1 MLKRDVSMHAK
12 NYRHVKNRAYTRKE
26 YARGFPP
33 PKIVKFTMGDT
44 KGTFEIEGKL
54 IALER
59 AQIRHSAL
67 EAMRVA
73 TNRILMDKLIN
84 DYLMVVNL
92 YPHIILRENKMIF
105 GAHAD
110 RLQQGMRRSFGTAI
124 GTAAKVEVDQVIET
138 VKVKA
143 SAAETAKESLKR
155 GSAKLPIPCKI
166 VISKIV
172 APPEVDS
179 ADEAEKAEPET
190 ETA

>member
-1 MLKRDVSMHAK
+1 MHAR

-26 YARGFPP
+26 YVRGFPP

-44 KGTFEIEGKL
+44 KATFEIEAKL
-54 IALER
+54 VALKR

-67 EAMRVA
+67 EAARVA
-73 TNRILMDKLIN
+73 TNRILIDKLIN
-84 DYLMVVNL
+84 DYFMQVLL

-124 GTAAKVEVDQVIET
+124 GTAAKVEVGQAIIT

-143 SAAETAKESLKR
+143 SAAEIAKESLKR

-166 VISKIV
+166 VVTKIES
-172 APPEVDS
+172 P
-179 ADEAEKAEPET
+179 DETDKAKVET
-190 ETA
+190 ETT

>member
-1 MLKRDVSMHAK
+1 MQAR
-12 NYRHVKNRAYTRKE
+12 NYRHVKNRAYTRKK

-44 KGTFEIEGKL
+44 KGSFALEGRL
-54 IALER
+54 IALQR

-67 EAMRVA
+67 EAARVA

-84 DYLMVVNL
+84 EYLMVVNL

-124 GTAAKVEVDQVIET
+124 GTAAKVEVDQTIIT
-138 VKVKA
+138 VKVKQ
-143 SAAETAKESLKR
+143 
-155 GSAKLPIPCKI
+155 
-166 VISKIV
+166 
-172 APPEVDS
+172 
-179 ADEAEKAEPET
+179 AEKQLPKSHLKEEAQNFQSP
-190 ETA
+190 AK

>member
-1 MLKRDVSMHAK
+1 MHAR
-12 NYRHVKNRAYTRKE
+12 NYRPVKNRAYTRKE

-44 KGTFEIEGKL
+44 KATFDFEAKL
-54 IALER
+54 IAEQR

-67 EAMRVA
+67 EAARVA

-84 DYLMVVNL
+84 DYLMVVHP

-124 GTAAKVEVDQVIET
+124 GTAAKVEAGQAIMT
-138 VKVKA
+138 VRVKA
-143 SAAETAKESLKR
+143 AAADTAKESLKR
-155 GSAKLPIPCKI
+155 GSAKLPIPCRI
-166 VISKIV
+166 VVTKLQ
-172 APPEVDS
+172 AP
-179 ADEAEKAEPET
+179 AATEKANTET

>member
-1 MLKRDVSMHAK
+1 MHAR
-12 NYRHVKNRAYTRKE
+12 NYRPVKGQAYTRKKF
-26 YARGFPP
+26 AKGFPP

-44 KGTFEIEGKL
+44 KASFEYEGQL
-54 IALER
+54 IALKR

-67 EAMRVA
+67 EAARVA
-73 TNRILMDKLIN
+73 TNRVLIDKLVN
-84 DYLMVVNL
+84 DYFMRVLP

-124 GTAAKVEVDQVIET
+124 GTAARVEPNQAIIT
-138 VKVKA
+138 VRVKA
-143 SAAETAKESLKR
+143 NGVETAKESLKR

-166 VISKIV
+166 VITKVQSPDV
-172 APPEVDS
+172 TD
-179 ADEAEKAEPET
+179 KAEM

>member
-1 MLKRDVSMHAK
+1 MLQKGCCMHAR

-26 YARGFPP
+26 YTRGFPP

-54 IALER
+54 IALKR

-67 EAMRVA
+67 EAARIA
-73 TNRILMDKLIN
+73 TNRILIDKLVN

-110 RLQQGMRRSFGTAI
+110 RLQQGMRRSFGTPI
-124 GTAAKVEVDQVIET
+124 GTAAKVEVEQTIIT

-143 SAAETAKESLKR
+143 GQEATAKESLKR

-166 VISKIV
+166 VISKI
-172 APPEVDS
+172 
-179 ADEAEKAEPET
+179 EASPTMTEKAEPET
-190 ETA
+190 ETT

>member
-1 MLKRDVSMHAK
+1 MHAR

-44 KGTFEIEGKL
+44 KGTFDFEAKL

-67 EAMRVA
+67 EAARVA

-84 DYLMVVNL
+84 DYLMIVHP

-124 GTAAKVEVDQVIET
+124 GTAAKVEVNQPIIT
-138 VKVKA
+138 VRVKA
-143 SAAETAKESLKR
+143 ANAETAKLSLKR
-155 GSAKLPIPCKI
+155 GSAKLPIPCRII
-166 VISKIV
+166 VTKAQASPT
-172 APPEVDS
+172 ATEN
-179 ADEAEKAEPET
+179 ADTET